1 MINFL
6 IPQGQTI
13 KNTGRQGKRKAVERI
28 FHAAVAVGVG
38 GISQQGV

>member
-1 MINFL
+1 MINL
-6 IPQGQTI
+6 RTNYK